1 MEIKK
6 DKNLPDNWIIFES
19 DNHKYIGIRAG
30 NTSNMNYDI
39 YDYDQKDINTKKFL
53 FNARGNKIKAA
64 VEIQQYEIAKSH
76 LNNLCEI
83 AVCHY
88 QKKGV

>member
-6 DKNLPDNWIIFES
+6 DKNLPDNYFIFIT

-39 YDYDQKDINTKKFL
+39 YDYDLNDVHQLKFL

-64 VEIQQYEIAKSH
+64 VEIHQYEMALSH
-76 LNNLCEI
+76 SI
-83 AVCHY
+83 I
-88 QKKGV
+88 KGDF